1 MSSSTGPTLV
11 TGGSGLVGRA
21 LVRRL
26 VADGRHVRALARS
39 AEAEV
44 AVAELGATPVRGDV
58 LEPASLA
65 EAMAGCPTVFHVA
78 GVNAMCARDPRPMF
92 AVNIEGSANVIRAAA
107 SVGVERVVYTSS
119 AAAIGELA
127 GTVGREDSSHR
138 GSYLS
143 NYERSKHLA
152 ERTVFVL
159 ADELGVAVVCVNPS
173 SVQGPGRTG
182 GSARL
187 LLELVNG
194 RLPALVDTWISVVDI
209 DDCAA
214 GHVLAE
220 RAGTPG
226 ERYVLNGSSIPVRRA
241 AELIRTLWGRP
252 ERVRWIPPAL
262 AKVGGAAVETWGRL
276 LRRDVPVCREAVRT
290 LLHGHR
296 YDGSR
301 AERELG
307 LAYTPLPRTLERSL
321 EWYAAQGLVPPR
333 REPTDRA

>member
-1 MSSSTGPTLV
+1 
-11 TGGSGLVGRA
+11 
-21 LVRRL
+21 
-26 VADGRHVRALARS
+26 
-39 AEAEV
+39 
-44 AVAELGATPVRGDV
+44 
-58 LEPASLA
+58 
-65 EAMAGCPTVFHVA
+65 MAGCPTVFHVA
-78 GVNAMCARDPRPMF
+78 GVNEMCARDPAPMF
-92 AVNIEGSANVIRAAA
+92 AVNVEGSANVIRAAA
-107 SVGVERVVYTSS
+107 SAGAERVVYTSS
-119 AAAIGELA
+119 AAAIGEA
-127 GTVGREDSSHR
+127 GGTVGREDSPHR

-152 ERTVFVL
+152 ERTVL
-159 ADELGVAVVCVNPS
+159 GLGEELGVAVVCVNPS

-209 DDCAA
+209 DDCSE

-220 RAGTPG
+220 RVGVPG
-226 ERYVLNGSSIPVRRA
+226 ERYLLSGSSVPVRRA

-252 ERVRWIPPAL
+252 DRVRWIPPAL

-276 LRRDVPVCREAVRT
+276 LRREVPVCREAVRT

-307 LAYTPLPRTLERSL
+307 LVYTPLPRTLERTL
-321 EWYAAQGLVPPR
+321 EWYAARGLVPPR